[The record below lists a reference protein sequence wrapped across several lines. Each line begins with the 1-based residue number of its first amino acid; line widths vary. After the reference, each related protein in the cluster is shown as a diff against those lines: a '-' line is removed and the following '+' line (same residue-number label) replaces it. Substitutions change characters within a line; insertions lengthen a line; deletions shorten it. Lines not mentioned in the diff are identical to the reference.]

1 MGGNTYKSLLLIS
14 VLFSASMSG
23 CFGENQSNDELEI
36 AGFQIDF
43 TDASDAELRGGEWHT
58 FFLAGKGRA
67 ISVPNNVMM
76 FIDDIVIPNG
86 FATVTG
92 EQISGKLL
100 PIPYADQVRITI
112 VEANGKGKS
121 YEYDVLDGEP
131 IVSGSELS
139 LIHI

>member
-1 MGGNTYKSLLLIS
+1 MGGKTYKSLLLIS

-43 TDASDAELRGGEWHT
+43 TDAADAELRGGEWHT

-76 FIDDIVIPNG
+76 FIDDVLHLDMSDFSNRLTQRGNTVPNQYRGYGEVVI
-86 FATVTG
+86 
-92 EQISGKLL
+92 I
-100 PIPYADQVRITI
+100 
-112 VEANGKGKS
+112 
-121 YEYDVLDGEP
+121 
-131 IVSGSELS
+131 
-139 LIHI
+139 